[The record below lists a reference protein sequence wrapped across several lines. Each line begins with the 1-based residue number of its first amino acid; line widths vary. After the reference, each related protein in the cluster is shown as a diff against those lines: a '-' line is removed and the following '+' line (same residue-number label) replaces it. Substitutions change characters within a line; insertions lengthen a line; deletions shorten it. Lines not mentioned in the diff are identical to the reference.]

1 MQLSDDQMQQL
12 VADATKNLQIQ
23 VQQNLTKR
31 LEFVVTESA
40 TQLIHSH
47 VEEWIR
53 QNVLPDVTTLLEDG
67 KATLLASS
75 IEGANAIAEEF
86 AKAMKGIAL
95 KNLESPYRRSEIIKT
110 LFQ

>member
-12 VADATKNLQIQ
+12 VADAT
-23 VQQNLTKR
+23 QNLRIQLQQSLVKR
-31 LEFVVTESA
+31 LEITVTESA
-40 TQLIHSH
+40 TRLVHSH
-47 VEEWIR
+47 VEEWIK

-75 IEGANAIAEEF
+75 IEGANAIAEGF
-86 AKAMKGIAL
+86 AKEMKDTAL
-95 KNLESPYRRSEIIKT
+95 KNLESPYRRSEIFKT